1 MKRAAGAQ
9 AAPGRPPTASRGAPT
24 KPLAAYVLH
33 HYDWSETSLIVDLFT
48 RERGR
53 LAVAAKGAKRPY
65 SQLRGVLLP
74 FQRLQVTLTRSGAEA
89 EVHTLRS
96 AEWAGG
102 APMLAGSA
110 LFAGFYL
117 NELLLRL
124 LARQDAHAALFD
136 AYASTLPLLAAA
148 ADDSASQ
155 AALRAFELSLLRE
168 IGVLPELDSVT
179 QTLQPVQP
187 QAAYA
192 LHAESG
198 IVPAAPGHRALS
210 GAQWV
215 ALQAALQHGS
225 LAALQAECLSALPL
239 LRPSLRALLQYHLGP
254 YTLRTRQMLA
264 ELRNF
269 VATTASPR

>member
-1 MKRAAGAQ
+1 M
-9 AAPGRPPTASRGAPT
+9 

-33 HYDWSETSLIVDLFT
+33 RYDWSETSLILDLFT

-74 FQRLQVTLTRSGAEA
+74 FQRLHVTLTRSGAEA

-102 APMLAGSA
+102 APMLGGSA

-124 LARQDAHAALFD
+124 LARQDPHAVLFD
-136 AYASTLPLLAAA
+136 AYAQVLPVLAT
-148 ADDSASQ
+148 ADETRSQ
-155 AALRAFELSLLRE
+155 AALRAFELTLLRE
-168 IGVLPELDSVT
+168 IGLLPELDGVT
-179 QTLQPVQP
+179 QILQPVH
-187 QAAYA
+187 ADARYA
-192 LHAESG
+192 LRPEAG
-198 IVPAAPGHRALS
+198 IVPATADEPGLS
-210 GAQWV
+210 GARLV

-225 LAALQAECLSALPL
+225 LAALQAECATALPQ
-239 LRPSLRALLQYHLGP
+239 LRGSLRTLLQYHLGSTP
-254 YTLRTRQMLA
+254 LRTRQVMADVRRLH
-264 ELRNF
+264 
-269 VATTASPR
+269 VPRTSAR

>member
-1 MKRAAGAQ
+1 MR
-9 AAPGRPPTASRGAPT
+9 
-24 KPLAAYVLH
+24 PLAAYVLH
-33 HYDWSETSLIVDLFT
+33 RYDWSETSVIVDLFT

-74 FQRLQVTLTRSGAEA
+74 FQRLQVALARSGAET

-102 APMLAGSA
+102 APMLAGDA

-124 LARQDAHAALFD
+124 LARQDPHAALFD
-136 AYASTLPLLAAA
+136 AYAQTLPLLAAA
-148 ADDSASQ
+148 DDAAAQ
-155 AALRAFELSLLRE
+155 AALRAFELTLLRE
-168 IGVLPELDSVT
+168 IGVLPELGSVT
-179 QTLQPVQP
+179 ST
-187 QAAYA
+187 AAPLRAAAGYV
-192 LHAESG
+192 LHAEAG
-198 IVPAAPGHRALS
+198 LVPAPAGEPALC

-225 LAALQAECLSALPL
+225 VAALQAECAAVLPL
-239 LRPSLRALLQYHLGP
+239 LRAGLRPLLQYHLGS
-254 YTLRTRQMLA
+254 YTLRTRRLLA
-264 ELRNF
+264 ELRGF
-269 VATTASPR
+269 VATHTPTR